1 MELLCFLRRRIM
13 GIGCL
18 VMAIMLA
25 LVSRPFFL
33 KTYQPADVSSLYVDF
48 DQSMKVDL
56 YPDIKHSAQGEQ
68 LLSIFRQIYNAHS
81 LKMVPAQQVA
91 PIPKIIHIMWLGSKL
106 PQEYDAFVQ
115 SWRRLHP
122 EWTIIFWTDNS
133 VNFNQG
139 SLVLRNFDELAA
151 LLAIHKGS
159 QSLVMDATSLLFD
172 NKDMYDAAVN
182 YGEKSDILKWEIVY
196 RFGGV
201 YVDIDFEALK
211 PLDPLHE
218 RYDFYT
224 GLQPLDTHMVQL
236 GAALFAARPY
246 HPILQA
252 CVTKIRDNKDIKQI
266 IVKTGPIHFTRCFLM
281 TACQGGNK
289 DIAFPASYLYPCDYE
304 QKGLPADQWLKPE
317 SFAVHHW
324 AGSWLKQE
332 AFVPQTI
339 QG

>member
-1 MELLCFLRRRIM
+1 M

-18 VMAIMLA
+18 VMAIILG

-33 KTYQPADVSSLYVDF
+33 KTYQPVDVSSLYVDF
-48 DQSMKVDL
+48 DHSMKVDL
-56 YPDIKHSAQGEQ
+56 YPDIKHSPQGEQ
-68 LLSIFRQIYNAHS
+68 LLSIFRQIYNAHN
-81 LKMVPAQQVA
+81 LKMVPVYQEAV
-91 PIPKIIHIMWLGSKL
+91 IPKIIHIMWLGGKL
-106 PQEYDAFVQ
+106 PEEYDVFVQ

-133 VNFNQG
+133 LNFNQG
-139 SLVLRNFDELAA
+139 SLVLRSFDELAG
-151 LLAIHKGS
+151 LLAIHKGL

-211 PLDPLHE
+211 PLDSLHE

-289 DIAFPASYLYPCDYE
+289 DIAFPASYFYPCDYE
-304 QKGLPADQWLKPE
+304 QKGLPANQWLKPE

-332 AFVPQTI
+332 AFVPQI
-339 QG
+339 MQG

>member
-1 MELLCFLRRRIM
+1 MELLYFLRKKIM

-18 VMAIMLA
+18 VMAIVLA

-33 KTYQPADVSSLYVDF
+33 KQYQSGGTSSLYVDF

-56 YPDIKHSAQGEQ
+56 YPDIRHSPQGAQ
-68 LLSIFRQIYNAHS
+68 LLAVFKQIYDTHS
-81 LKMVPAQQVA
+81 LKMVPEGQVVT
-91 PIPKIIHIMWLGSKL
+91 IPKIIHIMWLGGAL
-106 PQEYDAFVQ
+106 PPEYNTFIA
-115 SWRRLHP
+115 SWRRLHQ
-122 EWTIIFWTDNS
+122 EWTIIFWTDTSANY
-133 VNFNQG
+133 NQG
-139 SLVLRNFDELAA
+139 SLVLRSFDELAA
-151 LLAIHKGS
+151 LLAIHKDA
-159 QSLVMDATSLLFD
+159 QSLVMDVTSLLFD

-211 PLDPLHE
+211 PLDSLHS

-246 HPILQA
+246 HPILHA

-332 AFVPQTI
+332 AFVPKNL